1 MSGTLFSNIEV
12 FLTSQCTQRKLNMK
26 TLPGILIGL
35 AAGVVVG
42 VLMAPES
49 GRKTRKKITNE
60 TDSFFKSLQSQLQ
73 DGLDSIRNQYNE
85 YVDQAADS
93 TKSAANDAKR
103 RAKY

>member
-1 MSGTLFSNIEV
+1 
-12 FLTSQCTQRKLNMK
+12 MK
-26 TLPGILIGL
+26 ALPGILIGL

-49 GRKTRKKITNE
+49 GRKTRKKINSE
-60 TDSFFKSLQSQLQ
+60 TDGFFKSLQSQLE
-73 DGLDSIRNQYNE
+73 DGLNTIREQYND

-93 TKSAANDAKR
+93 AKSAANDAKR